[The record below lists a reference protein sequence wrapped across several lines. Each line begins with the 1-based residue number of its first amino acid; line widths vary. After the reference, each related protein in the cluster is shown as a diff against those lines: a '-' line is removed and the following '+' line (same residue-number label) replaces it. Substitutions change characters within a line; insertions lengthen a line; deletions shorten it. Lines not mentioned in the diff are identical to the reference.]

1 MSFALRG
8 LLDGDFALLW
18 CIICAKFHE
27 PLASSLVTTKTTS
40 INQLIRQLEHYMSLY
55 GYETQQ
61 VPIID
66 NADLFLTK
74 AGDQIIERLFMFER
88 RGQQWALR
96 PEFTASATYQYISS
110 HETSIKR
117 WQYQGAVFED
127 QRNQQKN
134 SYQHHSVGAELFGAG
149 DINADAEIISMATQ
163 GIIRLGI
170 NDWQLT
176 IGHTGLMRQIL
187 KNFNLDDRTFRF
199 LLSNRETLRQEGK
212 YSVIKQLEQYLPNI
226 NTEAPN
232 DIELSKT
239 VDEADTHEMVDTFLD
254 ASRGRNTM
262 GGRSRNDITR
272 RILKKRQQATQKH
285 QIIDAINFLESWVHL
300 EGNPREIL
308 DQLEQLITGI
318 SDGTTRLGLLS
329 DLNLLL
335 DLLEIYNVPLKN
347 IRLKPDL
354 AREWEYYTGIVFE
367 ITSSAGDLLCGGG
380 RYDDLS
386 RLLGGQDIIP
396 AIGFAYN
403 VDNLNKHV
411 LQSNHKIIHELRYK
425 ELQSKEAIQWV
436 SLLRDKY
443 ELPVKLTIV
452 DENYQDA
459 DTDSLQI
466 TEDSMMKYQGK
477 SYKQSDI
484 QELVERLS

>member
-1 MSFALRG
+1 M
-8 LLDGDFALLW
+8 
-18 CIICAKFHE
+18 ICAKLHE

-40 INQLIRQLEHYMSLY
+40 INQLIRQLEQYMLLY

-96 PEFTASATYQYISS
+96 PEFTASATYQYINN

-117 WQYQGAVFED
+117 WQYQGPVFED
-127 QRNQQKN
+127 RRNQQKN

-163 GIIRLGI
+163 GIIQHGVD
-170 NDWQLT
+170 DWQLT

-187 KNFNLDDRTFRF
+187 KNFNLDDRTSRF
-199 LLSNRETLRQEGK
+199 LLSNRETLRVEGK
-212 YSVIKQLEQYLPNI
+212 KSVIKQLEQYLPTI
-226 NTEAPN
+226 NAEMPD
-232 DIELSKT
+232 DIELSRI

-262 GGRSRNDITR
+262 GGRSRNDISR
-272 RILKKRQQATQKH
+272 RILKKRQQSTQKS
-285 QIIDAINFLESWVHL
+285 QIIDAINFLEIWVHL
-300 EGNPREIL
+300 EGEPHEI
-308 DQLEQLITGI
+308 LEQLKQLIGEML
-318 SDGTTRLGLLS
+318 DGTASIQILS
-329 DLNLLL
+329 DLNILL
-335 DLLEIYNVPLKN
+335 DLLEAYEIPLDK
-347 IRLKPDL
+347 IMLKPDL

-367 ITSSAGDLLCGGG
+367 ITSSAGVLLCGGG
-380 RYDDLS
+380 RYDDLT
-386 RLLGGQDIIP
+386 RLLGGQELIP

-403 VDNLNKHV
+403 IDNLNDQIS
-411 LQSNHKIIHELRYK
+411 QSNHNTIL
-425 ELQSKEAIQWV
+425 ELQYTELQAKVAIKWV
-436 SLLRDKY
+436 GLLRDEY
-443 ELPVKLTIV
+443 DLSIKLTVV
-452 DENYQDA
+452 DENPQGD
-459 DTDSLQI
+459 DTNILRI
-466 TEDSMMKYQGK
+466 TEDNTLRYQDK

-484 QELVERLS
+484 QQLVERLS